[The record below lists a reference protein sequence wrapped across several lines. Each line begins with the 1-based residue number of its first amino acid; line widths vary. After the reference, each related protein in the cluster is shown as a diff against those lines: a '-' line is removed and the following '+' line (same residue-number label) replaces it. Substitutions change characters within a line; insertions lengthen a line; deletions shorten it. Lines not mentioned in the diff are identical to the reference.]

1 MSKEEKI
8 ELQKQII
15 EMLLQ
20 ENLQKSEVIKKMEQT
35 QVNEKA
41 EISKRQHKYNFE

>member
-20 ENLQKSEVIKKMEQT
+20 ENLQKSEAIKKMEQT
-35 QVNEKA
+35 
-41 EISKRQHKYNFE
+41 

>member
-35 QVNEKA
+35 
-41 EISKRQHKYNFE
+41 

>member
-20 ENLQKSEVIKKMEQT
+20 ENLQKSEVIQKMEQT
-35 QVNEKA
+35 
-41 EISKRQHKYNFE
+41 